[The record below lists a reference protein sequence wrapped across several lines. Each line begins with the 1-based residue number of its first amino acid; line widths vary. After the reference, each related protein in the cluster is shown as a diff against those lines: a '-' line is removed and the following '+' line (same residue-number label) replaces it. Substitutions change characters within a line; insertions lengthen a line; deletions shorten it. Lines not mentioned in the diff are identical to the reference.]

1 MTALTASTNNDG
13 LPTDDERDL
22 LAAAD
27 EFFKLVS
34 QGLTPEEAM
43 EKVKSKH
50 IWL

>member
-1 MTALTASTNNDG
+1 MTALSANAKNDG
-13 LPTDDERDL
+13 LPNDDERDF

-27 EFFKLVS
+27 EFFKLIS